1 VATFVIDSDH
11 HVTHW
16 NTACEHLTGIPADR
30 IIGTANQWTAFYR
43 QLRPTLADLIV
54 DRAADE
60 RFSQYYG
67 KSCRKSP
74 LSEDIRETEHFF
86 PELGETGTWLFI
98 TSAPLKDTDGNP
110 IGAIE
115 VLQDIS
121 ERKKAENALRDA
133 YETLE
138 HRVADRT
145 REFQLAKNLADAANR
160 AKSEF
165 LANMSHEFRTPLN
178 HIIGF
183 TELVVDK
190 QVGELNETQEEY
202 LNDVLDSSRHL
213 LSLINDILGM
223 AKLEVRDDPVNL
235 SEVHLRDLLEK
246 CVEAIRQKAVLKDI
260 QLCLETR
267 DIPETLWT
275 DEANLRQ
282 VLHRLLSNAVKFT
295 PTGGKVLVVARKR
308 PISEKEKANRLNGMV
323 FSEPQPV
330 TQENPRGQWLEFRVT
345 DTGIGIDAADHGRI
359 FNPFEQVDSSINRKY
374 QGTGMGLALA
384 KHLVEIQGGNIWVES
399 DGVGKGSTF
408 CFTVPLHP
416 GDDRG

>member
-1 VATFVIDSDH
+1 
-11 HVTHW
+11 
-16 NTACEHLTGIPADR
+16 
-30 IIGTANQWTAFYR
+30 
-43 QLRPTLADLIV
+43 
-54 DRAADE
+54 
-60 RFSQYYG
+60 
-67 KSCRKSP
+67 
-74 LSEDIRETEHFF
+74 
-86 PELGETGTWLFI
+86 
-98 TSAPLKDTDGNP
+98 
-110 IGAIE
+110 
-115 VLQDIS
+115 
-121 ERKKAENALRDA
+121 
-133 YETLE
+133 
-138 HRVADRT
+138 
-145 REFQLAKNLADAANR
+145 
-160 AKSEF
+160 
-165 LANMSHEFRTPLN
+165 
-178 HIIGF
+178 
-183 TELVVDK
+183 
-190 QVGELNETQEEY
+190 
-202 LNDVLDSSRHL
+202 
-213 LSLINDILGM
+213 LINDILGM

-235 SEVHLRDLLEK
+235 SEVHLRNLLEK
-246 CVEAIRQKAVLKDI
+246 CVEAVRQKAVLKDI